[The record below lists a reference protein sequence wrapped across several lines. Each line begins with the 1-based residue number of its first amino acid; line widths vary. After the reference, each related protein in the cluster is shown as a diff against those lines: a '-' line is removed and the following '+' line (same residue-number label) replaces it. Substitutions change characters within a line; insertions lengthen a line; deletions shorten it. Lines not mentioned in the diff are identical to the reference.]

1 MLILKICLDSVI
13 SLKKAVWTLIKPEGH
28 QVGMMRGAG
37 DFPNWAIIVFTSFD
51 SLPESGVPQQRINI
65 EDYPLHLI
73 VSQSLIL
80 LHFNGCLK
88 CSECLKL
95 SLIQTL
101 IKTEFKASLLTKH
114 QWRLCGSNYSGLIC
128 MRNETGFKSF
138 PHKARNNWNTSNYAS
153 ICHLGLCVFHFFKLV
168 F

>member
-1 MLILKICLDSVI
+1 MLILKICLYSVI
-13 SLKKAVWTLIKPEGH
+13 SLKKAVWTLIRPDGH
-28 QVGMMRGAG
+28 QFGMMTGAG
-37 DFPNWAIIVFTSFD
+37 DFLNWVIIVFPSFD
-51 SLPESGVPQQRINI
+51 SMLDSGVLRQRVNI
-65 EDYPLHLI
+65 EDYPFHLI

-80 LHFNGCLK
+80 LHFNGCSK

-101 IKTEFKASLLTKH
+101 IKTELKADSLIKH

-128 MRNETGFKSF
+128 MRNETGFKSV
-138 PHKARNNWNTSNYAS
+138 PHKARNNWNKSNYAS
-153 ICHLGLCVFHFFKLV
+153 ICHLVLCVFHFLKIF